1 MKNGNKEYIC
11 PNCGKKHTLVLVST
25 ASAQFEIH
33 PAALWRHRPR
43 TDEHR

>member
-33 PAALWRHRPR
+33 RARGVKPLPLGMGR
-43 TDEHR
+43 